1 MTVSFALWF
10 ARAEFNCALFTN
22 IWFVDPIPTVS
33 TFTNSSLI
41 FKTSPEKIEEIPV
54 RVIKSVVVSTSN
66 DSFVWTGDCM
76 TGLWILLSRVTKT
89 LELRFFAVKDWV
101 VPIPT
106 DVISRTFG
114 TVWSASAAVLA
125 NLNLFSAV

>member
-1 MTVSFALWF
+1 M
-10 ARAEFNCALFTN
+10 
-22 IWFVDPIPTVS
+22 
-33 TFTNSSLI
+33 
-41 FKTSPEKIEEIPV
+41 SPEKNEDIPV
-54 RVIKSVVVSTSN
+54 SVTKSVSDSASN
-66 DSFVWTGDCM
+66 VNFTLIGDWI
-76 TGLWILLSRVTKT
+76 TGLWMLLSRVTKT

-114 TVWSASAAVLA
+114 TVWSASDAVLA